1 MPSKEVASIKNPIL
15 NAYFMLLNSVMVITD
30 FIKGIEF
37 RGQVGHAFL
46 VT

>member
-1 MPSKEVASIKNPIL
+1 MPSKEVASIKNPTNNVSPDIL

-37 RGQVGHAFL
+37 RG
-46 VT
+46 